1 MPTIPISSV
10 AIWPSN
16 ATQLR
21 CTNVQVNLD
30 RSTGSVDY
38 ALLDA
43 DGSVLQSGRKPI
55 TAQQLAVITSQGIAA
70 FIQTVATAYG
80 LTPA

>member
-1 MPTIPISSV
+1 MPTISISSV
-10 AIWPSN
+10 AIWPGNS
-16 ATQLR
+16 TQLR
-21 CTNVQVNLD
+21 CTNVQINLD

-43 DGSVLQSGRKPI
+43 DGSVLQAGRKPI
-55 TAQQLAVITSQGIAA
+55 TPSQLAVITSQGITA